1 MLQAHKRWSVV
12 PGLLVVAFL
21 AACNHDDL
29 SSNRSRV
36 GTPSKKV
43 TGGGCPVTK
52 FTGGGRI
59 DPSNPNVNADSPD
72 GASGFASM
80 TGKVTFGFNV
90 FLNDQCNVQ
99 KAEIQVVW
107 HGHLGWHVS
116 VHNGVDDFGETV
128 PATTFASPS
137 GRGTCLVVGPMTA
150 RLNAG
155 QQGSELISFME
166 ACDNGEPGSQQP
178 GMSSV
183 GPDAFQWSTSNH
195 GDTDLTY
202 LTGGNIQA
210 H

>member
-1 MLQAHKRWSVV
+1 MLPNQTRWGVV

-21 AACNHDDL
+21 AACNQDGL
-29 SSNRSRV
+29 SPARSGLVPTR
-36 GTPSKKV
+36 KKV
-43 TGGGCPVTK
+43 EGGPCPVKK

-59 DPSNPNVNADSPD
+59 DPTDPNANADSPD
-72 GASGFASM
+72 LASGSASM

-90 FLNDQCNVQ
+90 FLDDACNVN

-107 HGHLGWHVS
+107 HGNLGWHVS
-116 VHNGVDDFGETV
+116 VHNGVSDFGETV
-128 PATTFASPS
+128 PATTFTSPS
-137 GRGTCLVVGPMTA
+137 QRGTCILVGPMTA

-155 QQGSELISFME
+155 QQGSELINDME

-178 GMSSV
+178 GSSV
-183 GPDAFQWSTSNH
+183 GPDSFQWNTSTH
-195 GDTDLTY
+195 GNTDLTY

>member
-1 MLQAHKRWSVV
+1 MLRNHKCWGVV
-12 PGLLVVAFL
+12 PGLLVVGFL
-21 AACNHDDL
+21 AACNQDGL
-29 SSNRSRV
+29 SPARSGLV
-36 GTPSKKV
+36 PTIKKGTPGV
-43 TGGGCPVTK
+43 CPVKK

-59 DPSNPNVNADSPD
+59 DPTTLNANADMTD
-72 GASGFASM
+72 GGSGSASM

-107 HGHLGWHVS
+107 HDNLGWHVS
-116 VHNGVDDFGETV
+116 VHDGFSDFGEVV
-128 PATTFASPS
+128 PATTFAVS
-137 GRGTCLVVGPMTA
+137 RGTCILVGPMKA

-155 QQGSELISFME
+155 QQGSELINDME

-178 GMSSV
+178 GSSV
-183 GPDAFQWSTSNH
+183 GPDAFRWNTSTH
-195 GDTDLTY
+195 GNTDLTY